1 MSDTKSK
8 PNVGDIYTQ
17 GRKRFIVTKV
27 KGNIIYLVEIDSE
40 DKKISSEQSYMWP
53 DDFSDFEKGNSKKGK
68 STGMNNTDSSK
79 FSFSFDPE
87 TGEII
92 VTWPDG
98 KKTERLQSIKG
109 EKGDSVFEEWC
120 RRTGRKP
127 DANNW
132 EAFLKS
138 LRGADGFTVNGVD
151 GLSPYEEW
159 KSRQQ
164 EGSDTSYTAFLRS
177 ITGEKGKD
185 GYEGRDGKDG
195 LSAFEVWKSLQ
206 PNGENLTEK
215 DFFEFLK
222 GKPGANGH
230 EGIDGQDGDTWI
242 PYVNDGKLYFE
253 NARTKER
260 TEVFDIRGLQGLD
273 GNDGRDGDTWKPFFK
288 NGEHGLYFRNQH
300 GDEIGPFDVV
310 GATGKTGEQGPRGES
325 AYQIWLNEGNRGDF
339 HDFLL
344 WVAKHADKGADGEDG
359 DTYIPHVEKG
369 VLFFISEKTGRK
381 IHGGNVVGPTGAK
394 GDMGLPG
401 HNIEHEYDYHDL
413 KDFTCPVQE
422 IPERLIS
429 ESDNLNA
436 YGSAEEHMRQ
446 TLNEI
451 NNIRERGKQIKD
463 SKECNWLQRILYKI
477 HRPKKNGGSLIQEIF
492 WWCSGADRPL
502 LRMCPAEHS
511 KYMGIGTVIFF
522 TALMA
527 MFSSYVAISYVFG
540 GIDAQTGEMKWSW
553 LAGVFAIFWGL
564 MIFFLDRFITN
575 TMYSDGKVTISWLEL
590 RSALPRILI
599 SIFLGI
605 VISAPLELKIFKH
618 EIDEYLYNQAL
629 SSIDNKY
636 NAELDSCQVSIKA
649 YTDSIQSI
657 VSQKPKIDELKKQQE
672 KLEKELKIKYNQTK
686 SKYSNSRPRSQ
697 GKNETDED
705 YRKYLNGVENQNK
718 SSALQVQ
725 TALSIELHGDSIK
738 LQNLSD
744 RITELSIGDSIFR
757 EDRNIVMHY
766 SDSLKKLKNETI
778 GKININR
785 AGLYDR
791 LSALHKIAYQ
801 EDKDDGYKP
810 LPAKIVIPLIDR
822 GISTK
827 FMCGLLVFVLL
838 AVFTWSFMPNVTK
851 NDSTETISRKELR
864 KKGILVTWPWFAVVA
879 IIAGLCC
886 DSLFNALPYFIFSA
900 VGLIMM
906 LFILIDV
913 SPVFYKMMLA
923 DGQYEQI
930 LHKEKSVTQ
939 DLIRLNFAQS
949 VVQVNNSQVGKLTSM
964 IFSKPWAKIQ
974 EILSKTKDDNK
985 PELGYGE
992 SEYQEKINRDNKAL
1006 FDEILDMKTAII
1018 RAAYMAWYRDM
1029 RDSILG
1035 IHKKPSDDQSENAS
1049 DESSVGGTSPK
1060 YERDSNDPHSGTP
1073 EDIFSDFEQRNGMGN
1088 EQSDAGNNEFEEDAE
1103 ENNTAFDSDSDNDED
1118 RSYSEDDSEEATD
1131 HSSDNDSSTDG
1142 EEDSNYDSDTDV
1154 DSDSETNNNHAEETD
1169 SNPDSEW
1176 EQVIDDDEEEVDS
1189 DKNKN

>member
-17 GRKRFIVTKV
+17 GRKRFIVTNV

-40 DKKISSEQSYMWP
+40 DQKISPEQSYVWP
-53 DDFSDFEKGNSKKGK
+53 DDFSDFEKGNSKRGK
-68 STGMNNTDSSK
+68 STAMNNTDSSK

-120 RRTGRKP
+120 RRAGRKP

-288 NGEHGLYFRNQH
+288 NGKHGLYFRNQH

-344 WVAKHADKGADGEDG
+344 WVAKHADKGADGADG
-359 DTYIPHVEKG
+359 DTYIPHVENG

-381 IHGGNVVGPTGAK
+381 IPGGNVVGPTGAK

-429 ESDNLNA
+429 KSGDLNA

-451 NNIRERGKQIKD
+451 ESIRQEGRKIKD
-463 SKECNWLQRILYKI
+463 FEDCNRIQKLFYWL
-477 HRPKKNGGSLIQEIF
+477 HRPKKNRGSLIQEIF
-492 WWCSGADRPL
+492 WWCSGADRAL

-522 TALMA
+522 TAIMA
-527 MFSSYVAISYVFG
+527 CLSSFFAISFVFG
-540 GIDAQTGEMKWSW
+540 NDELITSHPKFGICVA
-553 LAGVFAIFWGL
+553 FALIWGT

-599 SIFLGI
+599 SVFLGI
-605 VISAPLELKIFKH
+605 VISAPLELKIFDK
-618 EIDEYLYNQAL
+618 EVKIEVKKMLDQEAEQL
-629 SSIDNKY
+629 SQKFNEKAENSFKKKLDQIDNQLKNFKDLKKSAETEKQVLIDNTPKAEYNKVGYYKDDKGNILGGDKY
-636 NAELDSCQVSIKA
+636 QINQKQIDNYEKKNEPKEDSLDKVINYYGDKILRLTLNKDSIANNKDNEIEEEEERLKKDYQVSNA
-649 YTDSIQSI
+649 
-657 VSQKPKIDELKKQQE
+657 
-672 KLEKELKIKYNQTK
+672 
-686 SKYSNSRPRSQ
+686 
-697 GKNETDED
+697 
-705 YRKYLNGVENQNK
+705 
-718 SSALQVQ
+718 
-725 TALSIELHGDSIK
+725 
-738 LQNLSD
+738 
-744 RITELSIGDSIFR
+744 
-757 EDRNIVMHY
+757 
-766 SDSLKKLKNETI
+766 
-778 GKININR
+778 
-785 AGLYDR
+785 AGLYKR
-791 LSALHKIAYQ
+791 LVALHKIAYQ
-801 EDKDDGYKP
+801 EDKADGYKP
-810 LPAKIVIPLIDR
+810 LPANIVIPLI
-822 GISTK
+822 GMEINTK
-827 FMCGLLVFVLL
+827 FMCGMLIFILL

-974 EILSKTKDDNK
+974 EILSKTKDNNK

-1029 RDSILG
+1029 RDSIIG
-1035 IHKKPSDDQSENAS
+1035 IHKKPSDDQSENAT

-1073 EDIFSDFEQRNGMGN
+1073 EDIFSDFEQRNGMRN
-1088 EQSDAGNNEFEEDAE
+1088 VQSDADNNEFEEDAE
-1103 ENNTAFDSDSDNDED
+1103 ENDTAFDSDSDNDED
-1118 RSYSEDDSEEATD
+1118 SSYSEDDSEDATD
-1131 HSSDNDSSTDG
+1131 HSSDNDSSTEG

-1154 DSDSETNNNHAEETD
+1154 DSDSETNNNHAEEAD

-1176 EQVIDDDEEEVDS
+1176 EQVIDDDEDEVDS

>member
-1 MSDTKSK
+1 MLFKK
-8 PNVGDIYTQ
+8 GDIVTN
-17 GRKRFIVTKV
+17 GKEHFRIVS
-27 KGNIIYLVEIDSE
+27 ID
-40 DKKISSEQSYMWP
+40 DKHMRIVNVNEP
-53 DDFSDFEKGNSKKGK
+53 DD
-68 STGMNNTDSSK
+68 STSVKEIARFLWNKYTIVSADQQPPEAKANKASK

-98 KKTERLQSIKG
+98 VKEERLQSIKG
-109 EKGDSVFEEWC
+109 DKGESVFEEWC
-120 RRTGRKP
+120 RKSGLKP
-127 DANNW
+127 DANSW
-132 EAFLKS
+132 QVFLKS
-138 LRGADGFTVNGVD
+138 LRGEDGQFIRGADAPT
-151 GLSPYEEW
+151 LYEEW
-159 KSRQQ
+159 KGRQP
-164 EGSDTSYTAFLRS
+164 EGADISYTAFFNQIR
-177 ITGEKGKD
+177 GEKGKD
-185 GYEGRDGKDG
+185 GYEGRDG
-195 LSAFEVWKSLQ
+195 LSAYEIWKSQQ
-206 PNGENLTEK
+206 PSDADKSETA
-215 DFFEFLK
+215 FWSFLK
-222 GKPGANGH
+222 GAPGTNGH
-230 EGIDGQDGDTWI
+230 EGADGKDGDTWI

-260 TEVFDIRGLQGLD
+260 TEVFDIRGIQGLD

-288 NGEHGLYFRNQH
+288 NGEHGLYFRNQR

-381 IHGGNVVGPTGAK
+381 IPGGNVVGPTGAK

-422 IPERLIS
+422 IPERLIN
-429 ESDNLNA
+429 ESGDLNA

-451 NNIRERGKQIKD
+451 NNIREEGAEE
-463 SKECNWLQRILYKI
+463 S
-477 HRPKKNGGSLIQEIF
+477 HHGSWIQEMF
-492 WWCSGADRPL
+492 WWCSGADRKL

-527 MFSSYVAISYVFG
+527 FLSSLFAISFVFG
-540 GIDAQTGEMKWSW
+540 HKHFDLTTGLTWGCLGFA
-553 LAGVFAIFWGL
+553 LAWGL

-605 VISAPLELKIFKH
+605 VISAPLELKIFDK
-618 EIDEYLYNQAL
+618 EVESQLVLQKEAYISENTK
-629 SSIDNKY
+629 SISDRIAQLRKDNDT
-636 NAELDSCQVSIKA
+636 LQV
-649 YTDSIQSI
+649 
-657 VSQKPKIDELKKQQE
+657 KIDERSNNANENISTENRIAAENQRYEEEKREIRKNYPNINMPYGDEESNPRGWKSYYARQAERDKQRNEALQNAKTEHNEILNDLK
-672 KLEKELKIKYNQTK
+672 
-686 SKYSNSRPRSQ
+686 SNSNKEVSTI
-697 GKNETDED
+697 GIKN
-705 YRKYLNGVENQNK
+705 Q
-718 SSALQVQ
+718 
-725 TALSIELHGDSIK
+725 
-738 LQNLSD
+738 
-744 RITELSIGDSIFR
+744 IT
-757 EDRNIVMHY
+757 RNDTLIASY
-766 SDSLKKLKNETI
+766 SRDLKTKSDSLAKAFDKSD
-778 GKININR
+778 
-785 AGLYDR
+785 GLGRR
-791 LSALHKIAYQ
+791 LQALHYLAYK
-801 EDKDDGYKP
+801 EDKADGYKP
-810 LPAKIVIPLIDR
+810 WGWANKYWWVISL
-822 GISTK
+822 GI
-827 FMCGLLVFVLL
+827 FLLLLSVSAPFLKNVVKSNKDCVSETTNGAVSNPKLKGAAVLY
-838 AVFTWSFMPNVTK
+838 
-851 NDSTETISRKELR
+851 
-864 KKGILVTWPWFAVVA
+864 PWFAITA
-879 IIAGLCC
+879 LICGFFTNT
-886 DSLFNALPYFIFSA
+886 LFNALPYYIFTP
-900 VGLIMM
+900 VGLIMI

-949 VVQVNNSQVGKLTSM
+949 VAQVNNSQVGKLTSM

-992 SEYQEKINRDNKAL
+992 SEYQEKINRDNEAL

-1029 RDSILG
+1029 RDSIIG
-1035 IHKKPSDDQSENAS
+1035 IHKKTSDDQSENDS
-1049 DESSVGGTSPK
+1049 DESPVGGTSPK

-1103 ENNTAFDSDSDNDED
+1103 GNDTAFDSDSDNDED
-1118 RSYSEDDSEEATD
+1118 SSYSEDDSEDATD
-1131 HSSDNDSSTDG
+1131 HSSDNDSSTEG
-1142 EEDSNYDSDTDV
+1142 VEDSNYDSDPDV

-1189 DKNKN
+1189 DKNNN